1 MRIKII
7 DTNNLTK
14 LLCFLIFLFGIYLC
28 FIGGYGSD
36 EDTLPMIYV
45 FESRLYDGTFVTSRF
60 TGNPVAEMGIGFL
73 AHFFGSFSANLT
85 TFIFFVFGCIF
96 IYLALAKNKNDIFL
110 FLLLCLSSQLLFF
123 DNLEPIDYSW
133 ALFPFSIGLFLF
145 SKKQLEWSILF
156 FAISVGAR
164 INFLIFV
171 IPAIFFFEIDDK
183 ISIFKRI
190 SLILITF
197 FVSGLFY
204 LPIWYDNSFGLDWIT
219 SARPTEQ
226 GIFGL
231 FSRFSYKTFI
241 AFGIIQSFI
250 IFFVLFKSRTN
261 LINFYK
267 NRIIFIIILIN
278 LCLFFYI
285 PAELSYLQPAIIFT
299 YFFVIKY
306 FKKNIIYTLIIL
318 NFISWIVNF
327 DFLKIHYKTNIYG
340 WGGDLCSA
348 KEAISAELSFKI
360 KPGAI
365 KNYYQTRENIK
376 CWAYNTDE
384 ERTKKI
390 LSGKPL
396 KD

>member
-1 MRIKII
+1 MRINTI
-7 DTNNLTK
+7 DTNNLIK
-14 LLCFLIFLFGIYLC
+14 LFCFVIFLFGIYLC

-45 FESRLYDGTFVTSRF
+45 FERRLSDGAFVTSRF
-60 TGNPVAEMGIGFL
+60 TGNPVAEIGIGFL
-73 AHFFGSFSANLT
+73 AYFFGSFFTNLT
-85 TFIFFVFGCIF
+85 TFVFFVFGCIF
-96 IYLALAKNKNDIFL
+96 IYLALSKNKNDIFL
-110 FLLLCLSSQLLFF
+110 FILLCLSSQILFF

-164 INFLIFV
+164 INFLFFV
-171 IPAIFFFEIDDK
+171 IVAIFFFETDDK
-183 ISIFKRI
+183 ISIFKKI

-197 FVSGLFY
+197 FISGLFY
-204 LPIWYDNSFGLDWIT
+204 LPIWYEYSFGLSWIT
-219 SARPTEQ
+219 AARPTEQ

-231 FSRFSYKTFI
+231 FSRFSYKTLF

-250 IFFVLFKSRTN
+250 IFFVLVKSRTN

-278 LCLFFYI
+278 LSLFFYI

-318 NFISWIVNF
+318 NFISWIINF
-327 DFLKIHYKTNIYG
+327 DFLKINYKND
-340 WGGDLCSA
+340 DLCSP

-365 KNYYQTRENIK
+365 KNYYQTRELIK
-376 CWAYNTDE
+376 CWAYDTHE

-390 LSGKPL
+390 LSGKSL